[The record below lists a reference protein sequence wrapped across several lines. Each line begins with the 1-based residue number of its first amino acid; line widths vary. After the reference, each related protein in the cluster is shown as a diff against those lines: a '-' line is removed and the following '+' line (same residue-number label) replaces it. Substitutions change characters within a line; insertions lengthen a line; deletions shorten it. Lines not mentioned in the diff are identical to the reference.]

1 MFDTP
6 SKPKESGQRGLQT
19 LGARA
24 VMPLGGD
31 DAGRRNMSGWPVSLE
46 AVDSAPV
53 PGRDLR
59 PDAGVAGGPG
69 NGAVSNMTQVI
80 SETLLRD
87 WMQRLGPRL
96 INLSA
101 GICRDQHRAEEIV
114 QEAFIKLWR
123 QPPEAGE
130 VAFSSWLRR
139 VVTNLSINALKRNK
153 RPGPL
158 PEFSND
164 PALHATHREYEQIDS
179 EDTVARIRTAMD
191 RLDDSKRSILV
202 LRAYEHL
209 SYEEIAEHLNV
220 PVGTVMSRLNRA
232 RAALKDELD
241 SIEKEAA
248 AATSKPQEQPVIYRF
263 KQA

>member
-1 MFDTP
+1 MAASQPQP
-6 SKPKESGQRGLQT
+6 SPGNSS
-19 LGARA
+19 
-24 VMPLGGD
+24 P
-31 DAGRRNMSGWPVSLE
+31 SPVSLSPVDPHSPACRNKAAE
-46 AVDSAPV
+46 GDGKAV
-53 PGRDLR
+53 LR
-59 PDAGVAGGPG
+59 SSGAGI
-69 NGAVSNMTQVI
+69 GADDNMTQVI
-80 SETLLRD
+80 SENLLRD

-139 VVTNLSINALKRNK
+139 VVTNLSINALKRTR
-153 RPGPL
+153 RPGAL

-164 PALHATHREYEQIDS
+164 PALRSTHQEYEQIDS
-179 EDTVARIRTAMD
+179 EDSVARIRTAMD
-191 RLDDSKRSILV
+191 RLDDSKRAILV

-209 SYEEIAEHLNV
+209 SYDEIAEHLNV

-248 AATSKPQEQPVIYRF
+248 AAKSTPKDQPVIYRF